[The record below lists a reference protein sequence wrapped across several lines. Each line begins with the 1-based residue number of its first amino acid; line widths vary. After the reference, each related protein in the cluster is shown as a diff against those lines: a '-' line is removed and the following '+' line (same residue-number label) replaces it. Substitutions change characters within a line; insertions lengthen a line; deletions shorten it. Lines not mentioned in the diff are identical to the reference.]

1 MPELPEVETVAR
13 QLAVSIAKRRIHS
26 IETIDP
32 KLKRSNLSR
41 LAKFQVR
48 SVIRMGK
55 QVIISCRANSK
66 TLFLAVHLRM
76 TGRLVWCP
84 KSKHL
89 PEAEHKH
96 IRVRLA
102 MSGGEL
108 CFVDPRRFG
117 TMQIS
122 ALQDTFAPKG
132 AEPLVP
138 DFTAKKLS
146 SLLRGSS
153 QNIKVWLLRQDRIVG
168 IGNIYA
174 SEILFDCGISPKR
187 KANRIKESEI
197 PMLHRSIQKILR
209 RAIEN
214 NGTTFSDFQDA
225 YGFTGS
231 NQNYLKVYERGG
243 KPCRRCR
250 TQIVRKIVQGQR
262 STYYCESC
270 QI

>member
-13 QLAVSIAKRRIHS
+13 QLEASIKSRRIHR

-32 KLKRSNLSR
+32 KLKRSDLAR
-41 LAKFQVR
+41 LAKHQVR
-48 SVIRMGK
+48 SVVRMGK
-55 QVIISCRANSK
+55 QVIISCSAKHKN
-66 TLFLAVHLRM
+66 LFLAVHLRM

-84 KSKHL
+84 KSKTL
-89 PEAEHKH
+89 PESEHKH
-96 IRVRLA
+96 VRVRLA

-117 TMQIS
+117 TMEIS
-122 ALQDTFAPKG
+122 SVQQTFNPKG
-132 AEPLVP
+132 AEPLVA
-138 DFTAKKLS
+138 DFTPEKLAA
-146 SLLRGSS
+146 LLAGSS

-187 KANRIKESEI
+187 KANRLKAAEI
-197 PMLHRSIQKILR
+197 PKLHRSIQKILR

-231 NQNYLKVYERGG
+231 NQNYLKVYERGD
-243 KPCRRCR
+243 KPCRRCKN
-250 TQIVRKIVQGQR
+250 QIIRRIVQGQR
-262 STYYCESC
+262 STYYCGSC
-270 QI
+270 QK